1 MENQSTITPAEI
13 TTEFIATLTEDWE
26 SAAKAAL
33 EAADLYL
40 ADVQNRQQALAEQAK
55 QYETRLREMKDERK
69 KLAATV
75 NDLSSRCDFDAA
87 EEVEVQ
93 LETLDKDIA
102 SMSRKVRLVSAA
114 ELKGDPNLYRAAE
127 AAHDAAE
134 AHRQP
139 YRQQIGE
146 LRSIVKEEIK
156 RLEAVDKELYYAA
169 DRNPGQFA
177 NNSFEKVDRHYRD
190 LDRKE
195 KEAAEQRAA
204 EYKAAKANAGHTRY
218 TYTG

>member
-1 MENQSTITPAEI
+1 MENISTITSTEI
-13 TTEFIATLTEDWE
+13 TTEFIASLTGDWAT
-26 SAAKAAL
+26 AAKTAL

-40 ADVQNRQQALAEQAK
+40 ADVQNRQQTLQEQAK
-55 QYETRLREMKDERK
+55 QYETRLREMKEERR

-87 EEVEVQ
+87 EEVEIQ

-102 SMSRKVRLVSAA
+102 SMSRKVRLVNAA
-114 ELKGDPNLYRAAE
+114 ELKGDPNLYRAAKV
-127 AAHDAAE
+127 AHDAAE

-139 YRQQIGE
+139 YRQRIGE

-156 RLEAVDKELYYAA
+156 RLEAVDKELYYAT

-177 NNSFEKVDRHYRD
+177 NNSFEKVDRHYYD

-204 EYKAAKANAGHTRY
+204 EYKAAKANAGHTRISF
-218 TYTG
+218 GG